1 MANESQLER
10 FQKLKE
16 QEAELK
22 NQLVQLQTESK
33 IKKEELDKALV
44 EIKEKYGVESF
55 DELREF
61 RKQKFQEN
69 EKILKEYQEEIE
81 KNREIIEQALEK
93 KNAVKNNLG

>member
-22 NQLVQLQTESK
+22 NQYIQLQTEAK
-33 IKKEELDKALV
+33 LKKEEWDQALV
-44 EIKEKYGVESF
+44 EMKENYGVESF
-55 DELREF
+55 EDLREF

-69 EKILKEYQEEIE
+69 EKMPKEYEEEIE
-81 KNREIIEQALEK
+81 KNRKIIEQALEK

>member
-22 NQLVQLQTESK
+22 NQYIQLQTEAK
-33 IKKEELDKALV
+33 LKKEEWDQALV
-44 EIKEKYGVESF
+44 EMKENYGVESF
-55 DELREF
+55 EDLREF

-69 EKILKEYQEEIE
+69 EKILKEYEEEIE
-81 KNREIIEQALEK
+81 KNRKIIEQALEK

>member
-22 NQLVQLQTESK
+22 NQYIQLQTEAK
-33 IKKEELDKALV
+33 LKKEEWDKALV
-44 EIKEKYGVESF
+44 EMKESYGVESF
-55 DELREF
+55 EDLREF

-69 EKILKEYQEEIE
+69 EKILKEYEEEIK
-81 KNREIIEQALEK
+81 KNRAIIEEALEK
-93 KNAVKNNLG
+93 KDAVKNNLG